1 MDYFLLG
8 LMWLL
13 WCGVHSGMI
22 CLKVTEYLKLLFGAY
37 FRFYRLIYNLV
48 AILTI
53 IPVISFG
60 RSIEG
65 NLIFQWDGFLLI
77 FQMLLLAISIFLF
90 IAGAM
95 YYDIFQFLGIRQIWT
110 GKSHSV
116 ITKSGE
122 LKTDGILCVMRHPWY
137 LAAILLI
144 WSRGFDL
151 SGLITNIILTLYLII
166 GTLQEERK
174 LFYEYGESY
183 RKYQKKVSM
192 LIPFKYLLNKIA
204 LK

>member
-1 MDYFLLG
+1 
-8 LMWLL
+8 MW
-13 WCGVHSGMI
+13 CAIHSGMI
-22 CLKVTEYLKLLFGAY
+22 CLKVTEYLKLRLGTY

-48 AILTI
+48 AIVTI

-60 RSIEG
+60 DSIEG
-65 NLIFQWDGFLLI
+65 SLIFQWEGYLLI
-77 FQMLLLAISIFLF
+77 LQILLLAISIFLF
-90 IAGAM
+90 IAGAKH
-95 YYDIFQFLGIRQIWT
+95 YDIFQFLGIRQIWT

-116 ITKSGE
+116 ITKGGE
-122 LKTDGILCVMRHPWY
+122 LKTDGILSVTRHPWY

-144 WSRGFDL
+144 WSREFDL
-151 SGLITNIILTLYLII
+151 SVLITNIILTLYLII
-166 GTLQEERK
+166 GTLLEEQK

-192 LIPFKYLLNKIA
+192 LIPFKYFLPGLV

>member
-8 LMWLL
+8 LMWIL
-13 WCGVHSGMI
+13 WCAVHSGMI
-22 CLKVTEYLKLLFGAY
+22 CLKVTEYLKLRTGTY

-60 RSIEG
+60 RSIQG
-65 NLIFQWDGFLLI
+65 NLIFEWDGFLFI
-77 FQMLLLAISIFLF
+77 FQTILLVISIFLF
-90 IAGAM
+90 VAGAK
-95 YYDIFQFLGIRQIWT
+95 YYDIFQFLGLRQIWT

-116 ITKSGE
+116 ITKGGE
-122 LKTDGILCVMRHPWY
+122 LKKNGILCVTRHPWY

-144 WSRGFDL
+144 WSRGIDL

-166 GTLQEERK
+166 GTLLEEQK

-183 RKYQKKVSM
+183 REYQKKVSM
-192 LIPFKYLLNKIA
+192 LIPFKYLLARIT

>member
-1 MDYFLLG
+1 MDYLLLG
-8 LMWLL
+8 LFWIL
-13 WCGVHSGMI
+13 WCAIHSGMI
-22 CLKVTEYLKLLFGAY
+22 CLKVTEYLKLRLGTY

-60 RSIEG
+60 DSIEG
-65 NLIFQWDGFLLI
+65 SLIFQWKGYLLI
-77 FQMLLLAISIFLF
+77 LQILLLAISIFLF
-90 IAGAM
+90 IAGTKH
-95 YYDIFQFLGIRQIWT
+95 YDIFQFLGIRQIWT

-116 ITKSGE
+116 ITKGGE
-122 LKTDGILCVMRHPWY
+122 LKTDGILSVTRHPWY

-144 WSRGFDL
+144 WSREFDL
-151 SGLITNIILTLYLII
+151 SVLITNIILTLYLII
-166 GTLQEERK
+166 GTLLEEQK

-192 LIPFKYLLNKIA
+192 LIPFKFFCPDWN
-204 LK
+204 